1 MQPLPYMTPSPIAQ
15 PNQAT
20 PSFQMTPSSL
30 SKQNM
35 NQAQQPAQ
43 DTVPRYGSVDCR
55 LPVASPFDGP
65 NRRVSNRALLVAQE
79 ELFGSTPNSPLMNR
93 PSKLGL
99 IMQSYEQLVAG
110 RSPRHG
116 SSSPTN
122 SRGRFPED
130 QSSEVSRDM
139 PIIGQLYQVRMPH
152 IILRENCEISQNNAI
167 VAKVYQGD
175 TVKILRHEISS
186 DAKLRVQVITS
197 TDKIGWCTMN
207 TAKGDELLVLV
218 TEEV

>member
-1 MQPLPYMTPSPIAQ
+1 MPNMTPSPIAR
-15 PNQAT
+15 PNQAA
-20 PSFQMTPSSL
+20 PSFQMP

-43 DTVPRYGSVDCR
+43 DTSPRYGGRVDSR
-55 LPVASPFDGP
+55 LPIASPVFDGA

-99 IMQSYEQLVAG
+99 IMQSYEQLLAD

-116 SSSPTN
+116 SLSP
-122 SRGRFPED
+122 SARGRFAED
-130 QSSEVSRDM
+130 TSSEVSRDM

-167 VAKVYQGD
+167 IAKVYQGN

-197 TDKIGWCTMN
+197 EDKIGWCTMN